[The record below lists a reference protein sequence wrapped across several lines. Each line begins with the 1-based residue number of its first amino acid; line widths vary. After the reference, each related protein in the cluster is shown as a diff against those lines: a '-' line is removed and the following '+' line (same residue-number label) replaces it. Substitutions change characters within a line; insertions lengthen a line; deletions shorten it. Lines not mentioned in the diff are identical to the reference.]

1 MLTNDFQASFM
12 DAVGLSLSRA
22 ACISSPSDED
32 HIIHFLGRSLSPQVL
47 QYFPFSPFI
56 PSSYIEWPSDTPL
69 ILHNQAILYPIFRDQ
84 ISQRMY
90 ILSSVHTSIL
100 SQVPTPLKLLHPSKA
115 NERLLPNA
123 ILFLT
128 QYILGFEGD
137 LGPWKYSSL
146 LTRHHR
152 HGIWFEW
159 YDNSYLPSSSLGPHS
174 AFSFIKNSFLK
185 NSQYTLI
192 MVSSSLLLPIL
203 PTSCPMQVHTVCLSS
218 VNKQASKE

>member
-12 DAVGLSLSRA
+12 DAVGLSLSWA

-100 SQVPTPLKLLHPSKA
+100 SQVPTPLKLLHTIKGKWKIAAKCNLIPHSVHTWFWR
-115 NERLLPNA
+115 RLGPLE
-123 ILFLT
+123 ILFSLNST
-128 QYILGFEGD
+128 PQTWYLI
-137 LGPWKYSSL
+137 WMIWQQL
-146 LTRHHR
+146 LTK
-152 HGIWFEW
+152 F
-159 YDNSYLPSSSLGPHS
+159 
-174 AFSFIKNSFLK
+174 FSWATQCFFF
-185 NSQYTLI
+185 Y
-192 MVSSSLLLPIL
+192 
-203 PTSCPMQVHTVCLSS
+203 
-218 VNKQASKE
+218 